1 MSKSLT
7 NDFNDIVLQRR
18 SIREYDP
25 NVKISKDEMTDIL
38 EKTVRAPSSV
48 NMQPWRF
55 VVVETQEMKEKL
67 KPLVQFNQK
76 QLDTSSAMIAI
87 FGDLN
92 NFDYAEEIYGT
103 AVERGLMPAEVK
115 EKQLSFLTEHFG
127 HVEPE
132 VNKRTVLI
140 DGGLVSMQLML
151 IARSHGYDTNP
162 IGGFDREAVSELLNM
177 DKARYLPIMLLSIG
191 KAAEEGYQSVRLP
204 VERITEWV

>member
-25 NVKISKDEMTDIL
+25 NVKISKEEMADIL
-38 EKTVRAPSSV
+38 AKAVRAPSSV

-55 VVVETQEMKEKL
+55 VVIETEEMKEKL

-103 AVERGLMPAEVK
+103 AVEKGLMPAEVK

-127 HVEPE
+127 KVAPE

-162 IGGFDREAVSELLNM
+162 IGGFDREAVAELLKM
-177 DKARYLPIMLLSIG
+177 DKTRYLPIMLLSIG